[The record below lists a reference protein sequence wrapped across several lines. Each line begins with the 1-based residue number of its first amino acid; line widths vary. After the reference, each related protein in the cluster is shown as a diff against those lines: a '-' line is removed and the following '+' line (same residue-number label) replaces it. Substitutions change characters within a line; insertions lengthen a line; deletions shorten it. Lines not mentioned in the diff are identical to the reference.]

1 MIYLIDASVYVF
13 RAYYSMPPDMVDGDG
28 YPAHATFGFARF
40 LGDLIE
46 RAQPRYIAVAFDES
60 LTTSFRNQI
69 YPAYKANRDPA
80 PADLKLQFERCR
92 EFCRHAG
99 IPAFS
104 HAEYEAD
111 DIVGTLMTR
120 CRSEGLRATLV
131 TRDKDYAQLIRA
143 GDVYWDY
150 ADNVRY
156 RYDEIEDRF
165 GVAPERFADFLAL
178 MGDSVDNIKGVPGV
192 GAKTAAALMKEFV
205 SLEEIYDNLD
215 RIADFA
221 GAWRRQARR
230 KAHRASRSS
239 LFRAA
244 PHRDRVQHA
253 AGNRRALDLLRRAA
267 RRWGAHGILRPP
279 QFRSDV
285 APAGRT
291 ARAAL
296 AGWPD
301 LFDVARPCC
310 WAPFTFPPIDSCP
323 MEPELSSLTVK
334 LPLTRPA

>member
-192 GAKTAAALMKEFV
+192 GAKTAAVLMKEFV

-215 RIADFA
+215 RIADLA
-221 GAWRRQARR
+221 GTWRRQTRR

-253 AGNRRALDLLRRAA
+253 ARNRATRPAAAPA

-285 APAGRT
+285 APAGRK

-296 AGWPD
+296 AGC
-301 LFDVARPCC
+301 LTYSTSSSLLLGT
-310 WAPFTFPPIDSCP
+310 FTLPPIDSCSI
-323 MEPELSSLTVK
+323 EPELSSLTVK
-334 LPLTRPA
+334 FPFTRPA